1 MPAQPVIEL
10 RDVDITAGSTPLVR
24 MLSLDVAAGRVLAVV
39 SERAD
44 VRVALLRVLAG
55 DIADVTIGGDLVM
68 DGREL
73 VSRVG
78 NATQAE
84 RHVVRVTGPLEGR
97 ARLRDLA
104 DTAVLRRVGLE
115 ALDDRLQSLSPGD
128 RLRAAFAQ
136 ALARDPRVIVVDVPR
151 MPEADSLYPVHSDL
165 LHALARD
172 GGIAFVVGTDSLA
185 VAADIADDVV
195 VLLDGHAMETGS
207 VYDVCMRPV
216 TPYVR
221 ALLHSTPSPHR
232 ELPDHAGFLDLTSR
246 QGCPWVLNCRE
257 DVLHACSQTFP
268 GMRVVTLGHAGACHR
283 IGVDRDA

>member
-10 RDVDITAGSTPLVR
+10 RDVDITEGQHTLVR
-24 MLSLDVAAGRVLAVV
+24 RLSLDITPGRVLVVV

-44 VRVALLRVLAG
+44 VRTALLRVLAG
-55 DIADVTIGGDLVM
+55 DIADYTIGGDLVM

-97 ARLRDLA
+97 ARVRELA
-104 DTAVLRRVGLE
+104 DPAILNRVRLAGD
-115 ALDDRLQSLSPGD
+115 DDRVHSLAPAD

-136 ALARDPRVIVVDVPR
+136 ALHRDPRVIVVDVPR
-151 MPEADSLYPVHSDL
+151 MPEAESLYPVYSDL
-165 LHALARD
+165 VHALAREGD
-172 GGIAFVVGTDSLA
+172 VTCIVGTDSLA
-185 VAADIADDVV
+185 VAADVGDDVV

-207 VYDVCMRPV
+207 VYDVCMRPA

-221 ALLHSTPSPHR
+221 DLLRSTPSPHR
-232 ELPDHAGFLDLTSR
+232 ELPDHAGFLDVTAR

-257 DVLHACSQTFP
+257 EVLHACSQTFP
-268 GMRVVTLGHAGACHR
+268 ETRRVALGHAGACHR
-283 IGVDRDA
+283 LGADHDA